1 MEMLVSAFKI
11 FVSCIF
17 VYRYF
22 KKFLP
27 PATKG
32 VSKGSSDYKKR
43 LRQKITNCFSKHSLV
58 YRICSVTWWGQNQDD
73 IDRKHPMQ
81 LTLMNCSCCSSN
93 RGRRRGPRLPM
104 MKTIDFIFENRKTYF
119 YFIHTLASKYYA
131 YWIFI
136 INWLTWLLHNI
147 AS

>member
-1 MEMLVSAFKI
+1 MEMLLSAFKI
-11 FVSCIF
+11 FVSCVF

-27 PATKG
+27 SATKG
-32 VSKGSSDYKKR
+32 VSKGSSDYKKMVETENHK
-43 LRQKITNCFSKHSLV
+43 LFSKHSLV
-58 YRICSVTWWGQNQDD
+58 YRSCSVTWWGQNQDD
-73 IDRKHPMQ
+73 IDRKHPTQ

-93 RGRRRGPRLPM
+93 CGRRRGPRLPM

-131 YWIFI
+131 Y
-136 INWLTWLLHNI
+136 
-147 AS
+147 